1 MDLFILFDVVT
12 VSPSEKK
19 TLAPWLYYILTHR
32 GFPCF
37 FWFRFI
43 LKCIEP
49 AVLVVPP
56 RLKKSL
62 MWFWCGPSRVM
73 ESSEPPVDKCAW
85 LLVRCGGANDVLPP
99 CVLFN
104 TSVWKHVLAS
114 TLLTVSSNLQ
124 GALDATL
131 SHPSQVTSMRC
142 TLDQLAAQ
150 QLLVSA
156 GSRHVLEALF
166 VLRQHRCSQ
175 LGCDL
180 RPEAWGL
187 FRYPE
192 GSCIALGIELLR
204 MAGVGKS
211 DVRA

>member
-1 MDLFILFDVVT
+1 MHRFESFAAEAARTAILLQQINDASTSWWMDLFILFDVVT

-19 TLAPWLYYILTHR
+19 ALAPWLYYILTHR
-32 GFPCF
+32 GFPWF
-37 FWFRFI
+37 FWFRLI

-104 TSVWKHVLAS
+104 TSVWKHVLAY
-114 TLLTVSSNLQ
+114 
-124 GALDATL
+124 ALDCL
-131 SHPSQVTSMRC
+131 
-142 TLDQLAAQ
+142 
-150 QLLVSA
+150 
-156 GSRHVLEALF
+156 
-166 VLRQHRCSQ
+166 
-175 LGCDL
+175 
-180 RPEAWGL
+180 
-187 FRYPE
+187 
-192 GSCIALGIELLR
+192 
-204 MAGVGKS
+204 K
-211 DVRA
+211 